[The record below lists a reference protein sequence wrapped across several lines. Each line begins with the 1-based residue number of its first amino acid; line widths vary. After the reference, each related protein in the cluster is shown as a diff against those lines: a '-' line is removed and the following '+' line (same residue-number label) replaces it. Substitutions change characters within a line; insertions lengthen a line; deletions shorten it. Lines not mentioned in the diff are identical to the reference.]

1 MCQVKVHVT
10 IVDSSSI
17 QLWNTDHGKQK
28 AMQALTDSLK
38 RFCRFVRKLILCFSL
53 LYIIFTLYRRLGLD
67 YVDLYLMHSAMG
79 GKTVETWDA
88 MIELKEKGL
97 TKYSH

>member
-1 MCQVKVHVT
+1 MSTLC
-10 IVDSSSI
+10 
-17 QLWNTDHGKQK
+17 
-28 AMQALTDSLK
+28 
-38 RFCRFVRKLILCFSL
+38 CRLE
-53 LYIIFTLYRRLGLD
+53 LD

-97 TKYSH
+97 IKYSQ

>member
-1 MCQVKVHVT
+1 MEHRSWKAESNAGIDWQSEKV
-10 IVDSSSI
+10 
-17 QLWNTDHGKQK
+17 
-28 AMQALTDSLK
+28 
-38 RFCRFVRKLILCFSL
+38 CRFVWKLILCFSL

>member
-1 MCQVKVHVT
+1 MEHRSWKAESCASIKRQPEKVCRV
-10 IVDSSSI
+10 V
-17 QLWNTDHGKQK
+17 QK
-28 AMQALTDSLK
+28 CYFLLCAMSTLC
-38 RFCRFVRKLILCFSL
+38 CRLE
-53 LYIIFTLYRRLGLD
+53 LD

-97 TKYSH
+97 IKYNQ